1 MKKEEQVVI
10 IPTDKASCIHRN
22 KVKTDSGYEYRLT
35 YHETP
40 SKCKNDGLLSGNQ
53 HLYIT
58 TDEDFMSGEW
68 VLFSD
73 VVMIAK
79 SFDDRVVYDGEG
91 NSFMKYDCKKIIATT
106 DPKLRSDS
114 LIEDPARPEDNLLI
128 RKGIPKIP
136 QSLIESYCKNPV
148 DKVMIEYTLPDKI
161 KNALI
166 VGNISR
172 ALDSDYI
179 PKLTSNNEIIIHPI
193 EEKMYTREEVE
204 SILFN
209 YASEEHAMDSSKQ
222 DIEAFNRWVKETL

>member
-10 IPTDKASCIHRN
+10 LPTDKAENCLIRN
-22 KVKTDSGYEYRLT
+22 NQNSIIFFTKELLT
-35 YHETP
+35 KSYC
-40 SKCKNDGLLSGNQ
+40 SKQLYIPF

-128 RKGIPKIP
+128 RKGIPQIP

-166 VGNISR
+166 VGNLSR
-172 ALDSDYI
+172 AQDSDYI
-179 PKLTSNNEIIIHPI
+179 LKVDSHNEIIISVI
-193 EEKMYTREEVE
+193 EERLYDRDEMWQCVAQSHITRKDMKNPFDELPEW
-204 SILFN
+204 F
-209 YASEEHAMDSSKQ
+209 DK
-222 DIEAFNRWVKETL
+222 WVKETL

>member
-1 MKKEEQVVI
+1 MKKE
-10 IPTDKASCIHRN
+10 ASIE
-22 KVKTDSGYEYRLT
+22 KSLQ
-35 YHETP
+35 
-40 SKCKNDGLLSGNQ
+40 NQ

-148 DKVMIEYTLPDKI
+148 DKVEVEYEWWQDQDNTGAGIENIGEPE
-161 KNALI
+161 LI
-166 VGNISR
+166 
-172 ALDSDYI
+172 L
-179 PKLTSNNEIIIHPI
+179 KLTSNNEIIISVI
-193 EEKMYTREEVE
+193 EERLYDRDEMWQCVAQSHITRKDMKNPFDELPEW
-204 SILFN
+204 F
-209 YASEEHAMDSSKQ
+209 DK
-222 DIEAFNRWVKETL
+222 WVKETL

>member
-1 MKKEEQVVI
+1 MKKE
-10 IPTDKASCIHRN
+10 ASIE
-22 KVKTDSGYEYRLT
+22 KSLQ
-35 YHETP
+35 
-40 SKCKNDGLLSGNQ
+40 NQ

-166 VGNISR
+166 VGNLSR
-172 ALDSDYI
+172 AQDSDYI
-179 PKLTSNNEIIIHPI
+179 LKVDSHNEIIISVI
-193 EEKMYTREEVE
+193 EERLYDRDEMWLCVAQSHITRKDMKNPFDELPEW
-204 SILFN
+204 F
-209 YASEEHAMDSSKQ
+209 DK
-222 DIEAFNRWVKETL
+222 WVKETL

>member
-1 MKKEEQVVI
+1 MSKKEQVVI
-10 IPTDKASCIHRN
+10 VPTDKASCIHRN

-114 LIEDPARPEDNLLI
+114 LIEDPARLEDNLLI
-128 RKGIPKIP
+128 RKGIPQIP
-136 QSLIESYCKNPV
+136 QSLIESYCKGGVEVWIQSQHETGEVNHV
-148 DKVMIEYTLPDKI
+148 CGLQGFDDYLGDKCPKCEDEQQ
-161 KNALI
+161 
-166 VGNISR
+166 
-172 ALDSDYI
+172 DS
-179 PKLTSNNEIIIHPI
+179 
-193 EEKMYTREEVE
+193 
-204 SILFN
+204 
-209 YASEEHAMDSSKQ
+209 
-222 DIEAFNRWVKETL
+222 